1 MYHQLCSFICAF
13 TSTALI
19 ATTLTWNMWAV
30 NGPTSSSVLGAAF
43 AWRGIWADCMQ
54 AYGGQYHCEEMGS
67 MFETAG
73 YILAIR
79 AMMCIALS
87 LSVIGCFV
95 TLIGMECSKLLDGN
109 LSAKRNLM
117 RISGVLFLV
126 AGVLTLASVSWYT
139 GVVVE
144 DFFSV
149 FTQDNMIIYEM
160 GAALYLGFVSSAL
173 ALLTAI
179 LCFCMP
185 GPKPEDED
193 SPPYKYTPTGYTVR
207 EPYETK
213 VQIPKSK
220 DKYSEYV

>member
-1 MYHQLCSFICAF
+1 MYGQILIFVLAF
-13 TSTALI
+13 VSTSLI
-19 ATTLTWNMWAV
+19 TTTTVWNQWAV
-30 NGPTSSSVLGAAF
+30 NGPTSSSVLTAIW
-43 AWRGIWADCMQ
+43 AWRGIWGDCMQ
-54 AYGGQYHCEEMGS
+54 MYGGQYQCEEMQS
-67 MFETAG
+67 MLNEKG

>member
-1 MYHQLCSFICAF
+1 MECQMICF
-13 TSTALI
+13 VVGFL
-19 ATTLTWNMWAV
+19 ATTGCVFCTFWNEWAV
-30 NGPTSSSVLGAAF
+30 SSPSASAPVLGP
-43 AWRGIWADCMQ
+43 IWAFSGLWSECMQ
-54 AYGGQYHCEEMGS
+54 YSTGQYQCNGFGMMKLPS
-67 MFETAG
+67 